1 MRPVPEGRTEGSRME
16 ARVHESPVFPLL
28 LTRACGGGEPRMGT
42 PGTQGNKAGPEPR
55 GRWGLREE
63 GEEPSPQADPPTEG
77 IDSLRL
83 STPCPRSSGS
93 QFYLNPEPF
102 QSSGKRDGTAQ

>member
-1 MRPVPEGRTEGSRME
+1 M
-16 ARVHESPVFPLL
+16 HESSIFPLL

-55 GRWGLREE
+55 GGWGLREE

-83 STPCPRSSGS
+83 STPAPGAQAHNSTLT
-93 QFYLNPEPF
+93 LNPF
-102 QSSGKRDGTAQ
+102 RVVGKGMVQHSS